1 VSYTT
6 PERVDS
12 YARRAGLQSREVMML
27 VARCALVK
35 HLTAEHGDRFVLKGG
50 ALLYHVYGTPR
61 VSFIDTDY
69 AEAVTLGAPDPIDV
83 ERDVVFV
90 DRENGYS
97 LKTSPDGSWDE
108 KGYLVRAHNLT
119 YTLDDF
125 RSKGE
130 TRSKI
135 NISVSFRRS
144 ERIDTPSRP
153 LYFDPDGLL
162 SDSAPFEVAGL
173 TLNEAAA
180 EKILA
185 WCLKEDLGKHFADLA
200 IIARDHQSAIETSR
214 VIELVAEKFEREK
227 KAAETKRLYEDLHKP
242 SDLTPLF
249 LDEGRMK
256 RLRAG
261 WDAAIGTQIWL
272 RPSERKQSRP
282 ITDFK
287 NVETLVREFW
297 AGPVESLSP

>member
-1 VSYTT
+1 
-6 PERVDS
+6 
-12 YARRAGLQSREVMML
+12 ML

-35 HLTAEHGDRFVLKGG
+35 HLAAEHGDRFVLKGG

-69 AEAVTLGAPDPIDV
+69 AEVATRGAPDPIDV
-83 ERDVVFV
+83 ERDVVFE
-90 DRENGYS
+90 DRESGYS
-97 LKTSPDGSWDE
+97 LKTSPDGSWDD
-108 KGYLVRAHNLT
+108 KGYIVRANNLT

-125 RSKGE
+125 RPAHES
-130 TRSKI
+130 RSRI

-144 ERIDTPSRP
+144 ERIDTPSQT

-162 SDSAPFEVAGL
+162 SDSAPFEVTGL
-173 TLNEAAA
+173 TLEEASA

-200 IIARDHQSAIETSR
+200 ILARDHQAEIDTGR
-214 VIELVAEKFEREK
+214 VIELVAEKFQREK
-227 KAAETKRLYEDLHKP
+227 KAAETRGLYEDLGDP

-249 LDEGRMK
+249 LDEERMR
-256 RLRAG
+256 RLRAEWAG
-261 WDAAIGTQIWL
+261 SIGARIWL
-272 RPSERKQSRP
+272 RPSEREQARP
-282 ITDFK
+282 ITDFE

-297 AGPVESLSP
+297 AEPVAGLSP